1 MSSSFPGERHR
12 VLTADHQH
20 HHHKK
25 IQARPKNWMMP
36 VSLVILQ
43 NEPSHGYRL
52 RDRFEEFGFEP
63 INPGTFYRTLR
74 HLENEGLCKSEWE
87 ENHEGGR
94 LRRTYSVT
102 EAGEAYL
109 AGWAEQC
116 KSYQQVMDS
125 FFQAYTTGVCSR

>member
-1 MSSSFPGERHR
+1 
-12 VLTADHQH
+12 
-20 HHHKK
+20 
-25 IQARPKNWMMP
+25 MMP
-36 VSLVILQ
+36 VALVILQ

-52 RDRFEEFGFEP
+52 RERFEEFGFDP

-87 ENHEGGR
+87 ENPEGGR

-102 EAGEAYL
+102 EAGEEYL

-125 FFQAYTTGVCSR
+125 FFQAYTAGVCSR